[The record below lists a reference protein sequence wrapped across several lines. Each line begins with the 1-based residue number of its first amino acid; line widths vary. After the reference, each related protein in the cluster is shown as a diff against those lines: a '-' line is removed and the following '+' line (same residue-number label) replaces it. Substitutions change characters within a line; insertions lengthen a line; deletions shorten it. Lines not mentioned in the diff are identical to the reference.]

1 MNMVFSFGDCSSLEG
16 VRFDGLTGREYV
28 ISTKDALNVMRVRN
42 PAIAFSQDT
51 DAGAY
56 DEVPDEDY
64 EQMHHMVDAIKELWR
79 YPGELGES
87 GVQDEMNI
95 LMLLANAIELVSR
108 QDVELRRY
116 RGKQG

>member
-1 MNMVFSFGDCSSLEG
+1 MLFRSDV
-16 VRFDGLTGREYV
+16 
-28 ISTKDALNVMRVRN
+28 
-42 PAIAFSQDT
+42 
-51 DAGAY
+51 
-56 DEVPDEDY
+56 
-64 EQMHHMVDAIKELWR
+64 IKELWR

>member
-1 MNMVFSFGDCSSLEG
+1 MELFLASQPISLRQFAE
-16 VRFDGLTGREYV
+16 
-28 ISTKDALNVMRVRN
+28 
-42 PAIAFSQDT
+42 
-51 DAGAY
+51 
-56 DEVPDEDY
+56 
-64 EQMHHMVDAIKELWR
+64 R
-79 YPGELGES
+79 YGINRKTLAKWVY